1 VKETAFIAQNEQK
14 WKEFEQLLD
23 GQAQSPEKLN
33 ELFVQVMDDLSYART
48 FYPNRSVRVYLN
60 GLAQKLFFNIYKNK
74 KSRRSRFVAFW
85 LDDLPYLLYEARR
98 ELLLSFV
105 VFALATAIG
114 MLSCAAEPDF
124 LRIILGDAYVEMT
137 EENIRSGDPMAV
149 YKQKGEF
156 NMFLGITLN
165 NIMVAFYTFILG
177 LFYAIG
183 TLGILLRNG
192 IMFGAFQY
200 FFIDKG
206 LFQESFLTVWMHGAF
221 ELSSIVVAGAA
232 GLTMGRG
239 LVFPGTLSRLRSF
252 QLSARRGMS
261 IMIGIVPLFVAA
273 GFIES
278 YLTRY
283 TEAPDALRAVFI
295 FLCLFFMLFYFVLYP
310 RMRVKAMAD
319 FGMEPFRLSPD
330 ADRGI
335 DYEAIKT
342 TGDIFTDA
350 FIFYKKYFKKIAPAA
365 LAGAVFYCAGAFLLA
380 KSGLVQLFIF
390 DEGMFGTLPAL
401 PSFFANEHHPWLFPF
416 TTGAMALVAFPVHY
430 LLAKESEEAALFSK
444 REAGAAFL
452 KALVVA
458 ALLNLVVLTLDWY
471 TLMLIMLFFPVL
483 FLYSQVMVSEKSNFI
498 TGLGKTFSLING
510 ATYGPMLGLMFTLT
524 LFGTLFFLILD
535 TGVMYFLLDFILLNF
550 SLSPEKGQVLA
561 TVLVAFITVFVLLL
575 IFALWAVGCG
585 LQYFSLAEVYGA
597 AALKERLGQIGKK
610 ERIKGLE
617 REG

>member
-1 VKETAFIAQNEQK
+1 MKETSFIAQNEQK
-14 WKEFEQLLD
+14 WKEFEQILD
-23 GQAQSPEKLN
+23 GQGHNPEKLN

-60 GLAQKLFFNIYKNK
+60 GLAQKIFFNIYKNK

-85 LDDLPYLLYEARR
+85 LDDLPYLLYQARK
-98 ELLLSFV
+98 ELLLSFA
-105 VFALATAIG
+105 VFALATTIG

-149 YKQKGEF
+149 YKEKGEF

-200 FFIDKG
+200 FFIEKG

-261 IMIGIVPLFVAA
+261 IMIGIVPLFIAA

-283 TEAPDALRAVFI
+283 TETPDALRGVFI
-295 FLCLFFMLFYFVLYP
+295 FLCLSFMLFYFVVYP
-310 RMRVKAMAD
+310 QVRMRAMSNLSK
-319 FGMEPFRLSPD
+319 EPFRLSPD
-330 ADRGI
+330 ADRSI

-350 FIFYKKYFKKIAPAA
+350 FIFYKNHFQKIALAS

-380 KSGLVQLFIF
+380 KTSAVQLFIF
-390 DEGMFGTLPAL
+390 EDGMFGTLPAL
-401 PSFFANEHHPWLFPF
+401 PSFFVNEQHPWLFPF
-416 TTGAMALVAFPVHY
+416 SLGAMALVAYTVHFS
-430 LLAKESEEAALFSK
+430 LEKEGSNGHFSK
-444 REAGAAFL
+444 NQMLIAFL
-452 KALVVA
+452 KTLVVA
-458 ALLNLVVLTLDWY
+458 ALFNLLLLTLDWY
-471 TLMLIMLFFPVL
+471 TMLLIMLLFPVL
-483 FLYSQVMVSEKSNFI
+483 FLYSQVMVSEETNFI
-498 TGLGKTFSLING
+498 TGLGKTFSMING
-510 ATYGPMLGLMFTLT
+510 ATYGTMLGLMFTLV

-535 TGVMYFLLDFILLNF
+535 TGVMYFLLDFINLNF
-550 SLSPEKGQVLA
+550 YITPEKGQILV
-561 TVLVAFITVFVLLL
+561 TVLVTFITVFVLLL
-575 IFALWAVGCG
+575 IFALWAVGSG
-585 LQYFSLAEVYGA
+585 LQYFSLAEIYDA
-597 AALKERLGQIGKK
+597 QALKERLGRIGTK
-610 ERIKGLE
+610 ERIKGME